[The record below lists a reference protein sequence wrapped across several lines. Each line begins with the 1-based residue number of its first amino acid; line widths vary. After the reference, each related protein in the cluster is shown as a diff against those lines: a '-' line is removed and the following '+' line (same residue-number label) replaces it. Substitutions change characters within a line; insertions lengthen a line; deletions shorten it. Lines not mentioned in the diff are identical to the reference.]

1 MLLDAYDIHPTYI
14 TSIAVAKPSAAAASS
29 ILSKLP
35 TRERASVR
43 KKRDRHGKS
52 VSIKPPLSD

>member
-43 KKRDRHGKS
+43 KKRDRHGKR
-52 VSIKPPLSD
+52 